1 MLELVLLFV
10 VVPVR
15 VFTAAR
21 ASGRNGFV
29 WALAG
34 MAVFL
39 CVEYAIIYGAEL
51 IYYALAYIFGWSE
64 SFDELIFVFTNFLD
78 LFATGCGMVAAE
90 VLRYKLKN
98 PDEPY
103 YDTPPQPE
111 MFRTL

>member
-1 MLELVLLFV
+1 MLELVLLFI

-15 VFTAAR
+15 SFAAAR
-21 ASGRNGFV
+21 AVGRNGFV

-34 MAVFL
+34 MALFL
-39 CVEYAIIYGAEL
+39 CTGHAVVYGAE
-51 IYYALAYIFGWSE
+51 YGYSALAYVFGWE
-64 SFDELIFVFTNFLD
+64 SFDELFVVYLSFLD
-78 LFATGCGMVAAE
+78 LFATCCGMAAAE

-103 YDTPPQPE
+103 FDTPPPPE